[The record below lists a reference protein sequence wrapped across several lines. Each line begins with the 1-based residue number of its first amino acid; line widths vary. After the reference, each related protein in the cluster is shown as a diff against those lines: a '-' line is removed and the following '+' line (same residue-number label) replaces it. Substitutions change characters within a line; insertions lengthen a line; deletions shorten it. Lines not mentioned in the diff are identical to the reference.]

1 VAGPAILA
9 PSGLQALLDVLR
21 ARGYRVLGPQV
32 RDGAIVLA
40 ELADAAALPVG
51 VGDAQAPGRYRLRD
65 GEPDRVFGFATT
77 AQSPK
82 AVLFPP
88 DELLWRG
95 RRTADGFSIE
105 PVAPADEPDHRPV
118 AVLGVRGCDVAA
130 IGIHDRVLLGRA
142 HVDAHY
148 AARREEAFLVAV
160 TCSAPGGTCF
170 CASVGTGPRPRAGS
184 DLVLTELTEPHRF
197 LVEATTAAG
206 EAVLAELPTAPAT
219 ADDLAAADTLVE
231 AATAQMGR
239 SLRTDD
245 LHELLPASAES
256 PRWAAIA
263 ERCLACT
270 NCTAVC
276 PTCFCT
282 GVEDASD
289 LTGDLDERHR
299 VWDSCFSLPYSY
311 IHGGAV
317 RTWTASRYRQWL
329 THKLA
334 SWQDQFG
341 TSGCVGC
348 GRCITW
354 CPAGIDLT
362 AEVATIRE
370 LAEAHDA
377 VAAASD
383 GDVLG
388 GHR

>member
-1 VAGPAILA
+1 VQG
-9 PSGLQALLDVLR
+9 LLDALH
-21 ARGYRVLGPQV
+21 ARGYRVLGPRV

-40 ELADAAALPVG
+40 ELTDTAALPAG
-51 VGDAQAPGRYRLRD
+51 VGDEQAPGHYRLRAGD
-65 GEPDRVFGFATT
+65 PERSFGFATT
-77 AQSPK
+77 VQSAK

-95 RRTADGFSIE
+95 RRTDDGFSVE
-105 PVAPADEPDHRPV
+105 PASPADVPDHRPV
-118 AVLGVRGCDVAA
+118 AIVGLRGCDVAA
-130 IGIHDRVLLGRA
+130 IAVQDRVLLGRE

-148 AARREEAFLVAV
+148 AARRADAFLVAV
-160 TCSAPGGTCF
+160 TCGDPAGTCF
-170 CASVGTGPRPRAGS
+170 CASMGTGPRPRAGS
-184 DLVLTELTEPHRF
+184 DLVLTELVGPHRF
-197 LVEATTAAG
+197 LVEVGSPAG
-206 EAVLAELPTAPAT
+206 EAVLAELPTTPAT
-219 ADDLAAADTLVE
+219 DADLAAADALVE
-231 AATAQMGR
+231 VATARMGR
-239 SLRTDD
+239 TMRTDD
-245 LHELLPASAES
+245 LPELLAANAES

-282 GVEDASD
+282 GVEDVSD
-289 LTGDLDERHR
+289 LTGALDDRHR
-299 VWDSCFSLPYSY
+299 VWDSCFSQPYSY

-329 THKLA
+329 THKLGT
-334 SWQDQFG
+334 WVEQFG

-370 LAEAHDA
+370 LAQAHDA
-377 VAAASD
+377 VAATAPGASAPAAPT
-383 GDVLG
+383 GPTG
-388 GHR
+388 GAR